1 MKFFGREAQLDDML
15 ALWGKRVGSLCTC
28 RGRRRIG
35 KSTLVERFAQMS
47 QARFIKIEGVRP
59 RPGYT
64 DEDERAAFAEQL
76 TAQTDAESTP
86 PSNWLNA
93 FIRLNRE
100 IRDDERTV
108 VLIDEISW
116 LGHFEKTFADIVK
129 IAWDNYWKKHDRLV
143 VVLCGSV
150 SGWIRENIIDNG
162 AFFGRRSLD
171 MVVRELPLAECAK
184 FWGDAAN
191 RTDIREIIDVLSVT
205 GGVPRY
211 LEEVDPGLSAAE
223 NIRRMAFRG
232 NGLLRTDFD
241 EMFTDVVTRQPRLSS
256 KALRALAGPPMGVS
270 ELADALGMER
280 GGKLSAAL
288 VELEEA
294 GLVGLDAGKNPETGA
309 PVRDRRYRLKDNYA
323 RFYLRHIE
331 PVKEAIDAGSYA
343 FTSLDA
349 LDGWESVMGYAFENL
364 VVNNWPELVRP
375 LHLGRALIES
385 AAPWRR
391 AKAKGRP
398 GVQADL
404 LIQTRRALCVVEVK
418 RQREIGR
425 EVIDEVAEKV
435 RRIPRREGTSVKTA
449 LVYEGHLA
457 PIVEADGYFDA
468 IVPFRQLLGV

>member
-1 MKFFGREAQLDDML
+1 MIDHVPSYLL
-15 ALWGKRVGSLCTC
+15 
-28 RGRRRIG
+28 
-35 KSTLVERFAQMS
+35 
-47 QARFIKIEGVRP
+47 
-59 RPGYT
+59 
-64 DEDERAAFAEQL
+64 AFAALQ
-76 TAQTDAESTP
+76 
-86 PSNWLNA
+86 
-93 FIRLNRE
+93 
-100 IRDDERTV
+100 
-108 VLIDEISW
+108 
-116 LGHFEKTFADIVK
+116 GK
-129 IAWDNYWKKHDRLV
+129 
-143 VVLCGSV
+143 V
-150 SGWIRENIIDNG
+150 S
-162 AFFGRRSLD
+162 
-171 MVVRELPLAECAK
+171 LAECAK

-211 LEEVDPGLSAAE
+211 LEEIDPGLSAAE

-241 EMFTDVVTRQPRLSS
+241 EMFTDVVTRQPRLSA

-270 ELADALGMER
+270 ELADAL
-280 GGKLSAAL
+280 
-288 VELEEA
+288 
-294 GLVGLDAGKNPETGA
+294 T
-309 PVRDRRYRLKDNYA
+309 
-323 RFYLRHIE
+323 
-331 PVKEAIDAGSYA
+331 
-343 FTSLDA
+343 TLDA

-391 AKAKGRP
+391 AKAKERL

-404 LIQTRRALCVVEVK
+404 LIQTRRALCVVEIK